1 MAKAK
6 VSFTE
11 HNHEVRN
18 YIIHKYKGKIRHM
31 SLNNDHTLG
40 NTVKVQIELLIPF
53 DEADELEIY
62 RRIIRVLDVVVEGDN
77 E

>member
-1 MAKAK
+1 MARAK
-6 VSFTE
+6 ISFDE
-11 HNHEVRN
+11 HNVSLRN
-18 YIIHKYKGKIRHM
+18 YIINKYKGKVRHM

-40 NTVKVQIELLIPF
+40 DTVKVHIEFLIPV

-62 RRIIRVLDVVVEGDN
+62 RRIIRVLDVVTGDEN